1 MWLILQQDEPDDYVV
16 ATGERH
22 SVREF
27 AQKTFDLLDLDWEE
41 YVAFDPRYM
50 RPAEVDLLQGDAT
63 KARKVLGWEPKV
75 SFDELIEMM
84 VEADLELAKQERAL
98 VDAGL
103 KTIEWNGSNS

>member
-1 MWLILQQDEPDDYVV
+1 VI

-27 AQKTFDLLDLDWEE
+27 AHKTFELLDLDWEQ

-50 RPAEVDLLQGDAT
+50 RPAEVDLLEGNAA

-75 SFDELIEMM
+75 GFDELVSMM
-84 VEADLELAKQERAL
+84 VESDLDLAKQEKVL

-103 KTIEWNGSNS
+103 KTIEWNGGGR